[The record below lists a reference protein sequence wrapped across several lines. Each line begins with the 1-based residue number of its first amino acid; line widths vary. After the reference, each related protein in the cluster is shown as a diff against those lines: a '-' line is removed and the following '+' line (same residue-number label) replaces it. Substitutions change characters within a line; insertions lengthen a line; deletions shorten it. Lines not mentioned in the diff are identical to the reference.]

1 MLFSKEMIS
10 GHSYKDKNADI
21 VGKDILIYK
30 IDDKYYRETEAWR
43 LILGYSITGVDV
55 LGRDT
60 APRKNTFLPKHHS
73 DLGSR
78 LISTYRPTS
87 QTLDLLGFKDGEN
100 TIGYEY
106 SVADGVTDIIEVKL
120 YLFHSK
126 VKIIISDIDGTITK

>member
-60 APRKNTFLPKHHS
+60 ASRKNTFLPKHHS

-78 LISTYRPTS
+78 LISTFRPTS

-106 SVADGVTDIIEVKL
+106 TVADGVTDIIEVKL

-126 VKIIISDIDGTITK
+126 AKIIISDIDGTITK